1 MRIPRLPASCL
12 TVLLP
17 ACMSVF
23 LAGAAAAAPVAADP
37 TAGDGKRTVAEIAG
51 KPVTFAELLN
61 EAHASLASQSNEY
74 ELRRRQLDIDYRRAQ
89 QATLEEQLDKFLDR
103 RAVELEAD
111 ARKTNALKLLGEVKT
126 PPVTD
131 EEVRALY
138 EARKV
143 PGAPAFEQV
152 AAQLKE
158 GLEQQKTEAALQRF
172 YAGLRAKHK
181 ITASLDPL
189 RSPVAADGPSRG
201 PTDALVTIVEFAD
214 FQCPYC
220 RRLEPELTDILKRY
234 PTQVRLVYKH
244 YPLDDIHPQALHA
257 AQAAVCAGNQGKFW
271 EIHDG
276 IFADTTPLSLNSL
289 RSIAQRAE
297 MDTTKFEE
305 CVRSQ
310 DPNSVIGADIRAGN
324 DLAVRSTP
332 ALFVNGRYIEGAVP
346 EEKIVAVI
354 EDELKR
360 QPAPATASTR

>member
-1 MRIPRLPASCL
+1 
-12 TVLLP
+12 
-17 ACMSVF
+17 
-23 LAGAAAAAPVAADP
+23 
-37 TAGDGKRTVAEIAG
+37 
-51 KPVTFAELLN
+51 
-61 EAHASLASQSNEY
+61 
-74 ELRRRQLDIDYRRAQ
+74 
-89 QATLEEQLDKFLDR
+89 
-103 RAVELEAD
+103 
-111 ARKTNALKLLGEVKT
+111 VKT